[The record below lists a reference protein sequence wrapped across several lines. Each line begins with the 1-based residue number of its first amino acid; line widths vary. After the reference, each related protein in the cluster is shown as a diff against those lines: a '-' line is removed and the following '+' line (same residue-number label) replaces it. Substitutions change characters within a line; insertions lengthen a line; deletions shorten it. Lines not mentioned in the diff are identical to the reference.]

1 MVAFVPAVVQLSYA
15 GLRSIM
21 SKYGRNRISGLMKEL
36 NVDKAT
42 ARKINETYQKVAKKG
57 DVTQKL
63 GGKNV
68 VSNKNTL
75 SVRVDKP
82 QADILKGNPITSIG
96 GTGQKRNLIGTQQTT
111 QNRVTPGSVGFPAG
125 SGQGFFA
132 TARDAGRQGMGF
144 LSSPTGL
151 TVGGLGLLGVA
162 GMDAANPDA
171 TTSLQQGTVSPDSQL
186 VTVQNPDGSTSTRL
200 MSTAGG
206 GGSYRDQ
213 VRSGQ
218 IDLPM
223 TEKSYNEFKKQLN
236 IFNAN
241 SSAFDRATSSL
252 TGNESDPRNKPQFAN
267 EAALYQLEI
276 DSRPE
281 NAGKFEIAFNAMK
294 DVEKQA
300 TTPDAPSFSVEDAR
314 KQILSGAGLTNQ
326 DIPEPRF
333 GDRTGPNQFKLVKG
347 DDRNFLER
355 TLGIGTPG
363 VYVRKIY
370 DNKTGTYK
378 TPDAGDAG
386 YQEFTESDLS
396 SGMTTNNESNV
407 MIQDPTSGIQSVA
420 NRNPQPVN
428 VGEDILNAEGKVIGT
443 QGPITS
449 TTTTPDITT
458 LVRGQG
464 GETLIK
470 DQPSIAGNIS
480 NQAQIFGLANYL
492 SSLAQNNNTFMG
504 QQPGFNTG
512 FLARPPMQQFYG
524 TRRPGLFDKEFYGTR
539 TGFF

>member
-1 MVAFVPAVVQLSYA
+1 MVAFVPTLVQLSYA

-21 SKYGRNRISGLMKEL
+21 SKYGRNRIAGIMKEL
-36 NVDKAT
+36 KVDKAT

-68 VSNKNTL
+68 VSNKNTV

-82 QADILKGNPITSIG
+82 QADVLKGNPITSIG

-111 QNRVTPGSVGFPAG
+111 QNRTTPDSVRKSFGFPSAN
-125 SGQGFFA
+125 GQGFFA
-132 TARDAGRQGMGF
+132 SARDAGRQGMGF

-151 TVGGLGLLGVA
+151 TVGSLGLLGAA
-162 GMDAANPDA
+162 GMDAANPDQVV
-171 TTSLQQGTVSPDSQL
+171 QQGTVSPDSQL

-213 VRSGQ
+213 VRSGE
-218 IDLPM
+218 IKLPM
-223 TEKSYNEFKKQLN
+223 TEKSYNEFKKQYN
-236 IFNAN
+236 IYNAN

-267 EAALYQLEI
+267 EAALFALEI

-294 DVEKQA
+294 DAEKQA

-314 KQILSGAGLTNQ
+314 KQILSAQALTEQ
-326 DIPEPRF
+326 KDTPDPRF
-333 GDRTGPNQFKLVKG
+333 GDRTGANQFELIRG
-347 DDRNFLER
+347 DDRNLIER
-355 TLGIGTPG
+355 TLGIGDEG

-370 DNKTGTYK
+370 DNETGTYK
-378 TPDAGDAG
+378 TPKFGESG
-386 YQEFTESDLS
+386 YEEISEADLVSGTSQDQYTYPVVGSDPL
-396 SGMTTNNESNV
+396 
-407 MIQDPTSGIQSVA
+407 QDM
-420 NRNPQPVN
+420 
-428 VGEDILNAEGKVIGT
+428 VGENVLNAQGDVIGV
-443 QGPITS
+443 QGPATS

-458 LVRGQG
+458 QVAGPNGQM
-464 GETLIK
+464 LLK
-470 DQPSIAGNIS
+470 DQPSMAGNIS

-492 SSLAQNNNTFMG
+492 NSLAQNNNTFMG
-504 QQPGFNTG
+504 QQPNFNTG

-524 TRRPGLFDKEFYGTR
+524 TRKPGLFDKEFYGTR